1 MEYRASDTGTE
12 EPRYTGPE
20 EPRYT
25 DEVGR
30 KDFMFGTSIMLLLIV
45 AAIVAAIVA

>member
-1 MEYRASDTGTE
+1 MEYRASDTGS
-12 EPRYTGPE
+12 E

-30 KDFMFGTSIMLLLIV
+30 KDFIFATSVMLLLIL
-45 AAIVAAIVA
+45 AAIVTAIVA